1 MPQSF
6 IINGGMKGWTL
17 LTTFT
22 MGDVAAMA
30 MLLGFLGLI
39 GGILMRW
46 SADTSA
52 KAERS
57 VIKSGDGRGAPSPRG
72 G

>member
-1 MPQSF
+1 MEHER
-6 IINGGMKGWTL
+6 ML
-17 LTTFT
+17 L
-22 MGDVAAMA
+22 MI
-30 MLLGFLGLI
+30 LLGFLALI

-57 VIKSGDGRGAPSPRG
+57 VFSPSVVSDPQIK
-72 G
+72 

>member
-1 MPQSF
+1 MERW
-6 IINGGMKGWTL
+6 ML

-22 MGDVAAMA
+22 TGDLAAMV

-39 GGILMRW
+39 GGILMGW

-57 VIKSGDGRGAPSPRG
+57 VFSPSVASDPRAK
-72 G
+72 